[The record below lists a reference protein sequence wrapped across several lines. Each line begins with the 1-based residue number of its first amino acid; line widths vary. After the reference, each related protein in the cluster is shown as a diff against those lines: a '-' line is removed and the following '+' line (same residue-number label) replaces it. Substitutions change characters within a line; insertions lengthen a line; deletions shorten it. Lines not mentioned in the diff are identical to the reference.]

1 MTFDEADEIVGFY
14 LPKEDRTTHVY
25 VLGSSGV
32 GKSKGL
38 ATWILDDIMKG
49 NGCGVIDPHGD
60 LVNDI
65 VGNLEDF
72 RNVTLIE
79 MTDPDNIIGF
89 NPLEQQSGID
99 PYTQTLEL
107 IEVRW
112 SRFSGH
118 LAKSV
123 I

>member
-1 MTFDEADEIVGFY
+1 MPVDSSLKLGITYNDSDEIVGFY
-14 LPKEDRTTHVY
+14 LPEEDRSTHVY

-38 ATWILDDIMKG
+38 ATWILDDIAKG

-65 VGNLEDF
+65 VGNLNDF
-72 RNVTLIE
+72 QNVTLVE

-89 NPLEQQSGID
+89 NPLEGQG
-99 PYTQTLEL
+99 Y
-107 IEVRW
+107 RH
-112 SRFSGH
+112 R
-118 LAKSV
+118 
-123 I
+123 